1 MERIRHARER
11 LPETNRLMAAEESRL
26 SELRQRPTN
35 ISIAY
40 DRARHI
46 AVQNEIRAAAAKE
59 ALIASIEE
67 AKETLPALE
76 SSLNEAFQRGR
87 DLINRKDDLSRRLAG
102 LSDLSGALA
111 KLRSDEAAL
120 KKQISDADAR
130 IQALT
135 KAIGAHEARIAELAD
150 LKESSEKLAETH
162 KITSTKRDNLSLL
175 ADAFGKKGVQP
186 LLIEQARPHIEAISD
201 DLLKQATDGR
211 FSMRISTQK
220 ATKTAGVAETLD
232 IVVHDGAT
240 ERDVATFSGGEQKL
254 LRTIL
259 RLALGIYQAQKSGK
273 PFKLFCI
280 DEAFDALDPD
290 NAQAMIGLLRA
301 LESHFDQ
308 ILCVTHADNLIMDA
322 PKVIRL
328 SKSPAGVS
336 II

>member
-1 MERIRHARER
+1 
-11 LPETNRLMAAEESRL
+11 
-26 SELRQRPTN
+26 
-35 ISIAY
+35 
-40 DRARHI
+40 
-46 AVQNEIRAAAAKE
+46 
-59 ALIASIEE
+59 
-67 AKETLPALE
+67 
-76 SSLNEAFQRGR
+76 
-87 DLINRKDDLSRRLAG
+87 
-102 LSDLSGALA
+102 
-111 KLRSDEAAL
+111 
-120 KKQISDADAR
+120 
-130 IQALT
+130 
-135 KAIGAHEARIAELAD
+135 
-150 LKESSEKLAETH
+150 
-162 KITSTKRDNLSLL
+162 
-175 ADAFGKKGVQP
+175 
-186 LLIEQARPHIEAISD
+186 
-201 DLLKQATDGR
+201 
-211 FSMRISTQK
+211 MRISTQK

-232 IVVHDGAT
+232 IVVHDCAT
-240 ERDVATFSGGEQKL
+240 ERDVATFSGVEQKL